1 MILCHYGGVP
11 RNEEKDPSSLDERR
25 EGGGGRGE
33 KRVLLL
39 DGDVPFHLFEDQI
52 RLVSGMR
59 R

>member
-1 MILCHYGGVP
+1 MVLCHYGGVP

-25 EGGGGRGE
+25 ERGREGGEEGSPTGWRCS
-33 KRVLLL
+33 
-39 DGDVPFHLFEDQI
+39 FHLFEDQI